1 MRQQVV
7 WFLALSL
14 AAPAVAGAQA
24 QQTLQQQAQQPA
36 QQPEQQAE
44 QKIVDPVV
52 VTATKVAT
60 PSEQIGA
67 SISVVNG
74 DDFQP
79 YHYPTVDEALRNVPG
94 VEIRR
99 SGSYGKTS
107 SITIRGA
114 NANQVQVLVDG
125 VRVKSPTLG
134 QVDLSDLSPDLIERI
149 EIIRG
154 AQSTLYGAD
163 AIGGVVN
170 IITRKGSGGPFQASV
185 QQEVGNYDTLA
196 SRATVT
202 GAWKI
207 LNYALS
213 ASHFESNGQF
223 PNDGTDVNALSARV
237 GATLPLDS
245 SIDFIFR
252 YNKNDTGVP
261 VKPVFPGPQPIVP
274 IINPNAKQ
282 QSETTIYSL
291 QAKTRPVEWW
301 QTQGRLS
308 RYENSQGF
316 QDPADPGFP
325 FDFPTFSQV
334 DVVRKEAEWVNSFF
348 IGKWSTSSVG
358 LEYRREEGENK
369 GVFRAATETYSVFFE
384 QQLRFF
390 DRLFITGGFR
400 VEDNSVFGTTT
411 TERGSVAFVIKETG
425 TRLHGSAGTGFRAPT
440 FNDLFFPDFGNPN
453 LQPEKSLSYDFGVDQ
468 KLWKDRIRLGLTYF
482 QSNFTNLITCC
493 VSIPTAPFGGPVNV
507 GRARSAG
514 IEFTSEV
521 DLLPNLVASL
531 NYTYTDSENLATDR
545 PLPREPRHRWN
556 IGLTWEPIARLSL
569 FTQVHVVSEQFET
582 FGEVYNSGY
591 TRVDLGGTWRILEQ
605 MGWLKK
611 LELTARIQNLLNEG
625 YAEVRGFPALGI
637 NALVGLRASF

>member
-1 MRQQVV
+1 MRRQLV
-7 WFLALSL
+7 WLAILSL
-14 AAPAVAGAQA
+14 VTPVAARAQE
-24 QQTLQQQAQQPA
+24 T
-36 QQPEQQAE
+36 
-44 QKIVDPVV
+44 KSVDPVV
-52 VTATKVAT
+52 VTATKVET
-60 PSEQIGA
+60 PAEQVGA
-67 SISVVNG
+67 SVSVVNG
-74 DDFQP
+74 EDFQT

-114 NANQVQVLVDG
+114 NANQVQMLVDG
-125 VRVKSPTLG
+125 IRVKSPTLG

-149 EIIRG
+149 EIVRG

-170 IITRKGSGGPFQASV
+170 IITRRGSGGPFLASV
-185 QQEVGNYDTLA
+185 QQEVGNYDTLV
-196 SRATVT
+196 SRATVS

-207 LNYALS
+207 LHYALS

-223 PNDGTDVNALSARV
+223 KNDGTDANAISARV
-237 GATLPLDS
+237 GLASLPWDATL
-245 SIDFIFR
+245 DFIFR

-261 VKPVFPGPQPIVP
+261 VKGVFPGPQPIVP
-274 IINPNAKQ
+274 IINPNARQ
-282 QSETTIYSL
+282 QSETTIFSL
-291 QAKTRPVEWW
+291 EGKIHPVPWW
-301 QTQGRLS
+301 ESRARIS
-308 RYENSQGF
+308 RYENSSGF
-316 QDPADPGFP
+316 QDPVDPGVA
-325 FDFPTFSQV
+325 FDFATFSQV
-334 DVVRKEAEWVNSFF
+334 DVERREAEWVNSFF
-348 IGKWSTSSVG
+348 IGKWSTSTIG
-358 LEYRREEGENK
+358 LEHRREEGENR
-369 GVFRAATETYSVFFE
+369 GVFRAATETASVFFE
-384 QQLRFF
+384 QQFRFF
-390 DRLFITGGFR
+390 ERLFVTGGFR

-411 TERGSVAFVIKETG
+411 TERGSIAFLIKETG
-425 TRLHGSAGTGFRAPT
+425 TRLRGSAGTGFRAPT

-453 LQPEKSLSYDFGVDQ
+453 LQPEDSLSYDFGVDQ
-468 KLWKDRIRLGLTYF
+468 KLWSNRIRLGLTYF
-482 QSNFTNLITCC
+482 QNNYKNLITCC
-493 VSIPTAPFGGPVNV
+493 VSIPTAPFGGPINV

-531 NYTYTDSENLATDR
+531 NYTYTDSENQVTDR

-556 IGLTWEPIARLSL
+556 IGLTWEPLPQLSL
-569 FTQVHVVSEQFET
+569 FTQVHVVTEQFEP

-591 TRVDLGGTWRILEQ
+591 TRVDLGGTWRIVERF
-605 MGWLKK
+605 GWLRK

>member
-1 MRQQVV
+1 MRKQLV
-7 WFLALSL
+7 WLLALSL
-14 AAPAVAGAQA
+14 SAPLAARAQEA
-24 QQTLQQQAQQPA
+24 
-36 QQPEQQAE
+36 
-44 QKIVDPVV
+44 KRVDPVV
-52 VTATKVAT
+52 VTATPVET
-60 PSEQIGA
+60 PAEQLGA
-67 SISVVNG
+67 SVSVVNG
-74 DDFQP
+74 QDFQT
-79 YHYPTVDEALRNVPG
+79 YHYPTVDEALRGVPG

-99 SGSYGKTS
+99 SGAYGKTTS
-107 SITIRGA
+107 VTIRGA

-170 IITRKGSGGPFQASV
+170 IITRKGKGGPFQASV

-196 SRATVT
+196 SRVTVT
-202 GAWKI
+202 GAYKF

-223 PNDGTDVNALSARV
+223 QNDETDTNALSARI
-237 GATLPLDS
+237 GLTLPLDS
-245 SIDFIFR
+245 SIDFIVR
-252 YNKNDTGVP
+252 YNKNDIGVP
-261 VKPVFPGPQPIVP
+261 VKGVFPGPQPINP
-274 IINPNAKQ
+274 IINRNARS
-282 QSETTIYSL
+282 QSETVIYSL
-291 QAKTRPVEWW
+291 EGKTRPVEWW
-301 QTQGRLS
+301 ESRARLS
-308 RYENSQGF
+308 RYENSAGF
-316 QDPADPGFP
+316 QDPVDPGVT

-334 DVVRKEAEWVNSFF
+334 NVERREAEWVNSFF

-358 LEYRREEGENK
+358 LEHRREEGENK
-369 GVFRAATETYSVFFE
+369 GTFKAAADTESVFFE

-400 VEDNSVFGTTT
+400 VEDNNAFGTTT
-411 TERGSVAFVIKETG
+411 TQRGSLAFLIKETG
-425 TRLHGSAGTGFRAPT
+425 TRLRGSVGTGFRAPT
-440 FNDLFFPDFGNPN
+440 FNDLFFPGFGNPN
-453 LQPEKSLSYDFGVDQ
+453 LQPEDSLAYDFGVDQ
-468 KLWKDRIRLGLTYF
+468 KLWSNRIRLGLTYF
-482 QSNFTNLITCC
+482 QTNFKNLITCC
-493 VSIPTAPFGGPVNV
+493 MPIPTAPFGGPFNV

-521 DLLPNLVASL
+521 DVLPNLVASL

-556 IGLTWEPIARLSL
+556 IGLTWEPLARLSL
-569 FTQVHVVSEQFET
+569 FSQVHVVSEQFEA
-582 FGEVYNSGY
+582 FGEVYNSGH
-591 TRVDLGGTWRILEQ
+591 TRVDIGGTWRLLERT
-605 MGWLKK
+605 GWLQK

>member
-1 MRQQVV
+1 MRVRLE
-7 WFLALSL
+7 WLLALSL
-14 AAPAVAGAQA
+14 VAPALAAGQ
-24 QQTLQQQAQQPA
+24 
-36 QQPEQQAE
+36 E
-44 QKIVDPVV
+44 QKTVEPVV
-52 VTATKVAT
+52 VTATKVET

-74 DDFQP
+74 DDFQT
-79 YHYPTVDEALRNVPG
+79 YHYPSVDEALRSVPG

-163 AIGGVVN
+163 ASGGVVN
-170 IITRKGSGGPFQASV
+170 IITRKGSGGPLQASV

-223 PNDGTDVNALSARV
+223 PNDGTNANALSARV

-282 QSETTIYSL
+282 QSETIIYSL
-291 QAKTRPVEWW
+291 QGKTRPVEWW
-301 QTQGRLS
+301 ETQGRLS

-369 GVFRAATETYSVFFE
+369 GVFRGATETNSVFFE

-531 NYTYTDSENLATDR
+531 NYTYTDSENLAADR

-556 IGLTWEPIARLSL
+556 IGLTWEPITRLSL

-591 TRVDLGGTWRILEQ
+591 TRVDIGGTCRILER

>member
-1 MRQQVV
+1 MRVRPE
-7 WFLALSL
+7 WLLALFL
-14 AAPAVAGAQA
+14 AAPAVAAGQEK
-24 QQTLQQQAQQPA
+24 
-36 QQPEQQAE
+36 PEQKPE
-44 QKIVDPVV
+44 QRVVEPVV
-52 VTATKVAT
+52 VTATKVET

-74 DDFQP
+74 DDFQT
-79 YHYPTVDEALRNVPG
+79 YRYPSVDEALRNVPG

-154 AQSTLYGAD
+154 GQSTLYGAD
-163 AIGGVVN
+163 AVGGVVN
-170 IITRKGSGGPFQASV
+170 IITRKGSGDPIQATV

-196 SRATVT
+196 SRATVS
-202 GAWKI
+202 GAYKI

-223 PNDGTDVNALSARV
+223 KNDNTDSNALSARV
-237 GATLPLDS
+237 GATLPLDTS
-245 SIDFIFR
+245 LDFIFR
-252 YNKNDTGVP
+252 YNKNDVGVP
-261 VKPVFPGPQPIVP
+261 VKGVFPGPQPIVP
-274 IINPNAKQ
+274 IINPNARQ

-291 QAKTRPVEWW
+291 QGKTRPVEWW

-316 QDPADPGFP
+316 QDPADPGVD
-325 FDFPTFSQV
+325 FDFQAFSQV
-334 DVVRKEAEWVNSFF
+334 NVARKEAEWVNSFF
-348 IGKWSTSSVG
+348 LGKWSTSSVG
-358 LEYRREEGENK
+358 LEYRREEGENR
-369 GVFRAATETYSVFFE
+369 GVFRAATETNSVFFE

-400 VEDNSVFGTTT
+400 VEDNRVFGTTT

-453 LQPEKSLSYDFGVDQ
+453 LQPEKSLSYDAGVDQ
-468 KLWKDRIRLGLTYF
+468 KLWKDRVRLGLTYF
-482 QSNFTNLITCC
+482 QNDFRSLITCC
-493 VSIPTAPFGGPVNV
+493 VALPTAPFGGPVNV

-514 IEFTSEV
+514 IEFVSEV
-521 DLLPNLVASL
+521 DLRPNLVANL

-556 IGLTWEPIARLSL
+556 IGVTWEPIARLSL
-569 FTQVHVVSEQFET
+569 FTQVYVQSEQFET

-591 TRVDLGGTWRILEQ
+591 TRVDIGGTWRMLERL
-605 MGWLKK
+605 GWLKK
-611 LELTARIQNLLNEG
+611 LEMTARISNLLNEG
-625 YAEVRGFPALGI
+625 YSEVRGFPALGI

>member
-1 MRQQVV
+1 MRTCPV
-7 WFLALSL
+7 WLLALCLSAPVV
-14 AAPAVAGAQA
+14 AAGQ
-24 QQTLQQQAQQPA
+24 
-36 QQPEQQAE
+36 E
-44 QKIVDPVV
+44 QKSVEPVV
-52 VTATKVAT
+52 VTATKVET
-60 PSEQIGA
+60 PSEQLGA

-74 DDFQP
+74 DDFQTL
-79 YHYPTVDEALRNVPG
+79 HYPTVDEALRNVPG

-170 IITRKGSGGPFQASV
+170 IITRKGAGGPLQASV

-196 SRATVT
+196 SRATVS
-202 GAWKI
+202 GAYKI

-213 ASHFESNGQF
+213 ASHFESNGQLQ
-223 PNDGTDVNALSARV
+223 NDGNDVDALSARV
-237 GATLPLDS
+237 GATLPRSSSLD
-245 SIDFIFR
+245 FVFR
-252 YNKNDTGVP
+252 YNKSASGVP
-261 VKPVFPGPQPIVP
+261 VKGVFPGPQPIVP
-274 IINPNAKQ
+274 IINPNARQ
-282 QSETTIYSL
+282 QSETSIWSL
-291 QAKTRPVEWW
+291 EGKTHPVEWW
-301 QTQGRLS
+301 ETHARLS
-308 RYENSQGF
+308 RYENSSGF
-316 QDPADPGFP
+316 QDPADPGVD
-325 FDFPTFSQV
+325 FDFTAFSQV

-348 IGKWSTSSVG
+348 VGKWSTSTLG

-369 GVFRAATETYSVFFE
+369 GVFRAATETPSVFFE

-411 TERGSVAFVIKETG
+411 TERGSVAFLIKETG
-425 TRLHGSAGTGFRAPT
+425 TRLRGSAGTGFRAPT
-440 FNDLFFPDFGNPN
+440 FNDLFFPDFGNPD

-468 KLWKDRIRLGLTYF
+468 RLWRNRIRVGLTYF
-482 QSNFTNLITCC
+482 QNNFTNLITCC
-493 VSIPTAPFGGPVNV
+493 VPLPTAPFGGPVNV

-514 IEFTSEV
+514 IELTSEV
-521 DLLPNLVASL
+521 DVLPNLVAQL

-556 IGLTWEPIARLSL
+556 VGLTWEPVTRLSL
-569 FTQVHVVSEQFET
+569 FTQVHVVTEQFET
-582 FGEVYNSGY
+582 FGEVYNGGY
-591 TRVDLGGTWRILEQ
+591 TRVDVGGTWRILDRT
-605 MGWLKK
+605 GWLPK
-611 LELTARIQNLLNEG
+611 LELTARIQNLLNER

>member
-1 MRQQVV
+1 MRVRPE
-7 WFLALSL
+7 WLLALFL
-14 AAPAVAGAQA
+14 AAPAVAAGQEK
-24 QQTLQQQAQQPA
+24 
-36 QQPEQQAE
+36 PEQKPE
-44 QKIVDPVV
+44 QRVVEPVV
-52 VTATKVAT
+52 VTATKVET

-74 DDFQP
+74 DDFQT
-79 YHYPTVDEALRNVPG
+79 YRYPSVDEALRNVPG

-154 AQSTLYGAD
+154 GQSTLYGAD
-163 AIGGVVN
+163 AVGGVVN
-170 IITRKGSGGPFQASV
+170 IITRKGSGDPIQATV

-196 SRATVT
+196 SRATVS
-202 GAWKI
+202 GAYKI

-223 PNDGTDVNALSARV
+223 KNDNTDSNALSARV
-237 GATLPLDS
+237 GATLPLDTS
-245 SIDFIFR
+245 LDFIFR
-252 YNKNDTGVP
+252 YNKNDVGVP
-261 VKPVFPGPQPIVP
+261 VKGVFPGPQPIVP
-274 IINPNAKQ
+274 IINPNARQ

-291 QAKTRPVEWW
+291 QGKTRPVEWW

-316 QDPADPGFP
+316 QDPADPGVD
-325 FDFPTFSQV
+325 FDFQAFSQV
-334 DVVRKEAEWVNSFF
+334 NVARKEAEWVNSFF
-348 IGKWSTSSVG
+348 LGKWSTSSVG

-369 GVFRAATETYSVFFE
+369 GVFRAATETNSVFFE

-400 VEDNSVFGTTT
+400 VEDNRMFGTTT

-453 LQPEKSLSYDFGVDQ
+453 LQPEKSLSYDAGVDQ
-468 KLWKDRIRLGLTYF
+468 KLWKDRVRLGLTYF
-482 QSNFTNLITCC
+482 QNDFRSLITCC
-493 VSIPTAPFGGPVNV
+493 VALPTAPFGGPVNV

-514 IEFTSEV
+514 IEFVSEV
-521 DLLPNLVASL
+521 DLRPNLVANL

-556 IGLTWEPIARLSL
+556 IGVTWEPIARLSL
-569 FTQVHVVSEQFET
+569 FTQVYVQSEQFET

-591 TRVDLGGTWRILEQ
+591 TRVDIGGTWRMLERL
-605 MGWLKK
+605 GWLKK
-611 LELTARIQNLLNEG
+611 LEMTARISNLLNEG
-625 YAEVRGFPALGI
+625 YSEVRGFPALGI